1 MSLRNCLVLIVLF
14 LLAGCEGPKLPSPF
28 HASEVGARLA
38 AADFNLT
45 DHTGKQRTLADF
57 HGKVVVLFFGYL
69 HCPDV
74 CPTTMADLAQVMSR
88 MGKEA
93 DRVQVLFVTVDPER
107 DSRELLAKYAPA
119 FNSSFI
125 ALYGDMQATEQAASA
140 FGVTYQKQPSTTG
153 YNVDHSAGTFLIDTQ
168 GKVRLLSPYGQRND
182 WLEQDIRLLL
192 ALGNPRNRTGL

>member
-1 MSLRNCLVLIVLF
+1 MSLRNCLALIMLF

-57 HGKVVVLFFGYL
+57 HGKVVALFFGYL

-119 FNSSFI
+119 FNPTFI
-125 ALYGDMQATEQAASA
+125 GLYGNIQATEQAASA
-140 FGVTYQKQPSTTG
+140 FGVIYQKQPSTTG